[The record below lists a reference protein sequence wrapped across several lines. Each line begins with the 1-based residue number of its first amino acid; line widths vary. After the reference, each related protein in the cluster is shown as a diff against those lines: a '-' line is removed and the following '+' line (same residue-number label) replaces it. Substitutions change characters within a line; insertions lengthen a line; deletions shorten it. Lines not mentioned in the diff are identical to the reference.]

1 MMRTIACGG
10 LILTAVMAATPGLA
24 QAPAAP
30 EIGQSFTGF
39 VDLAGK
45 QVALPDGSWTLVA
58 RGFEAVEELDA
69 DAYGAVETLVLFRLN
84 GSLVE
89 GFVSATRNRVPI
101 EEGWGTASE
110 CLGEDVELPLVVQ
123 YDAAGAHTFC
133 GFVGEVRNVVTP
145 ASSDAWSDAASAG
158 KAQGLVPAAEWLMA
172 GFRLGDRYDVLD
184 VRYHFHPALQAATP
198 PSPMPAAGEDRL
210 PGDLGDWL
218 NSMRE
223 SVRLGFYNGLAGVA
237 PMPMPW
243 SDAAN
248 GPSPVTLVK
257 LDKLAKLREA
267 GVVDEAEFRAQEAL
281 IVGQEPRIVATPIS
295 NESLT
300 LMKVAAEQVTAAVPT
315 YFGNFVVLQNPT
327 QAAQL
332 LGIQTVVDFAHDF
345 GIEWLWNTY
354 GPQRLREAPT
364 VDLPVAGV
372 IE

>member
-1 MMRTIACGG
+1 
-10 LILTAVMAATPGLA
+10 
-24 QAPAAP
+24 
-30 EIGQSFTGF
+30 
-39 VDLAGK
+39 
-45 QVALPDGSWTLVA
+45 
-58 RGFEAVEELDA
+58 
-69 DAYGAVETLVLFRLN
+69 
-84 GSLVE
+84 
-89 GFVSATRNRVPI
+89 
-101 EEGWGTASE
+101 
-110 CLGEDVELPLVVQ
+110 
-123 YDAAGAHTFC
+123 
-133 GFVGEVRNVVTP
+133 
-145 ASSDAWSDAASAG
+145 
-158 KAQGLVPAAEWLMA
+158 
-172 GFRLGDRYDVLD
+172 
-184 VRYHFHPALQAATP
+184 
-198 PSPMPAAGEDRL
+198 
-210 PGDLGDWL
+210 
-218 NSMRE
+218 MRE